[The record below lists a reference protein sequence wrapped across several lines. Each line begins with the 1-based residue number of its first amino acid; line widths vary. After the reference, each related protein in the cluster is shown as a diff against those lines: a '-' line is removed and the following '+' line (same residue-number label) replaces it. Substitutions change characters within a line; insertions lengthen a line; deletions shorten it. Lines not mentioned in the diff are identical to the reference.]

1 MRHRFTLVAA
11 CLLWLAPA
19 WGQINPTDPRLPHPF
34 WFKSYAQG
42 LKAGIFQP
50 TCITFDAK
58 DRLWVANLAGTIVR
72 LEDKNRD
79 GKADIPFY
87 QFPYP
92 NSKLPG
98 LEGILFVGGD
108 MWVSFKGSTGTVG
121 VFKDTNKDGNPDPIF
136 TPVVTQIPV
145 NYHQNNQLVQ
155 GPSGWIYFSAGAYNN
170 AQAVYPNLAT
180 ILRLDPTAAKPGATL
195 EVYATGLRNC
205 YDICFDSKGNLFA
218 GENGRDDLGLKAPP
232 EEVNPI
238 AKGGFYCFP
247 NEGARTLDWSVSAGE
262 SFTTVS
268 PSRGLGR
275 QGAPAPDTIRVS
287 IDRTG
292 LDAGAYADTV
302 RFDSN
307 GGRAA
312 IPISLEVPGTPVWSY
327 TIVDSFPHDRS
338 AFTQGLAVRDGIL
351 YEGTGRYGT
360 SYVRALELETG
371 RLVRSKKLRGS
382 YFGEGIALVESL
394 LYQLTL
400 NAGLA
405 MVYEESSFER
415 LYTVSYS
422 SEGWGLAYDPSGDR
436 LVRSDG
442 SERIYFHDPSTFEP
456 LGQVDV
462 YDGDDPVWRLNEL
475 EVIGG
480 VLFANVW
487 KTDRLARID
496 LETGQVLSWVDL
508 TGLEALADYG
518 SRIDVLN
525 GIAYDEA
532 SDRLF
537 VTGKL
542 WPVLFEIEL
551 IEPEE

>member
-1 MRHRFTLVAA
+1 MPKAALGALLVVLIGLGSWMAGCEDEDAA
-11 CLLWLAPA
+11 RAGVWIQHISVIPRIVAPGDSAQACVLAEEADGRPLDVRWQA
-19 WGQINPTDPRLPHPF
+19 AAGGFAGGDSGACVTWVAPQTTG
-34 WFKSYAQG
+34 SY
-42 LKAGIFQP
+42 
-50 TCITFDAK
+50 
-58 DRLWVANLAGTIVR
+58 RLWVWVSDGAHEASDSVQVEVAPREPQLTVTPAELEFGAQDTVR
-72 LEDKNRD
+72 L
-79 GKADIPFY
+79 
-87 QFPYP
+87 
-92 NSKLPG
+92 
-98 LEGILFVGGD
+98 ILV
-108 MWVSFKGSTGTVG
+108 
-121 VFKDTNKDGNPDPIF
+121 
-136 TPVVTQIPV
+136 
-145 NYHQNNQLVQ
+145 
-155 GPSGWIYFSAGAYNN
+155 
-170 AQAVYPNLAT
+170 
-180 ILRLDPTAAKPGATL
+180 R
-195 EVYATGLRNC
+195 
-205 YDICFDSKGNLFA
+205 
-218 GENGRDDLGLKAPP
+218 
-232 EEVNPI
+232 
-238 AKGGFYCFP
+238 

-312 IPISLEVPGTPVWSY
+312 IPLSLEVLGTPVWSY

-338 AFTQGLAVRDGIL
+338 AFTQGLAVRNGIL

-371 RLVRSKKLRGS
+371 RLLRSKKLRGS

-415 LYTVSYS
+415 LYTVAYS

-442 SERIYFHDPSTFEP
+442 SERIYFHDPLTFEP

-487 KTDRLARID
+487 KTHRLARID

>member
-1 MRHRFTLVAA
+1 MPKAAMGALLVVLIGLGTWMAGCEDEDAA
-11 CLLWLAPA
+11 
-19 WGQINPTDPRLPHPF
+19 R
-34 WFKSYAQG
+34 
-42 LKAGIFQP
+42 AGIWIQHISVIPRIVAPGDSAQACVLAEEADGRSLDVRWQAAAGGFAGGDSGACVTWVAPQ
-50 TCITFDAK
+50 TTGIY
-58 DRLWVANLAGTIVR
+58 RLWVWMSDGAHEASDSVQVEVASRGPQLTVTPTE
-72 LEDKNRD
+72 LEF
-79 GKADIPFY
+79 GA
-87 QFPYP
+87 Q
-92 NSKLPG
+92 
-98 LEGILFVGGD
+98 
-108 MWVSFKGSTGTVG
+108 
-121 VFKDTNKDGNPDPIF
+121 DT
-136 TPVVTQIPV
+136 
-145 NYHQNNQLVQ
+145 
-155 GPSGWIYFSAGAYNN
+155 
-170 AQAVYPNLAT
+170 
-180 ILRLDPTAAKPGATL
+180 LRLIL
-195 EVYATGLRNC
+195 VR
-205 YDICFDSKGNLFA
+205 
-218 GENGRDDLGLKAPP
+218 
-232 EEVNPI
+232 
-238 AKGGFYCFP
+238 

-262 SFTTVS
+262 SFTIVS
-268 PSRGLGR
+268 PSRGLSR
-275 QGAPAPDTIRVS
+275 QGAPVPDTIRVS
-287 IDRTG
+287 IDRAG
-292 LDAGAYADTV
+292 LDAGAYVDTV
-302 RFDSN
+302 RIGSN

-312 IPISLEVPGTPVWSY
+312 IPISLEVSGTPVWSY

-371 RLVRSKKLRGS
+371 RLLRSKKLRGS

-400 NAGLA
+400 NAELA

-422 SEGWGLAYDPSGDR
+422 SEGWGLAYDPGGDR

-442 SERIYFHDPSTFEP
+442 SERIYFHDPASFEP

-532 SDRLF
+532 SGRLF

-551 IEPEE
+551 IEPQE